1 MATVTSRRAKPTPKI
16 LVERRELAEQRLAL
30 ERKLLPH
37 YAAIDRLD
45 AQLKKIATETG
56 ESFTEA
62 FPKLG
67 DVKVGGAIA
76 AESKGEQPVLQ
87 TELWLELSELE
98 RKRLIKSG
106 LVKLEQ
112 QWGRAS
118 SGRVTVKVFEKEKR
132 A

>member
-1 MATVTSRRAKPTPKI
+1 MPTVTSRRAKPIPKI
-16 LVERRELAEQRLAL
+16 LVERRELAEQRLTL

-67 DVKVGGAIA
+67 DVKVGGAVA

-118 SGRVTVKVFEKEKR
+118 NGRVTVKVFEKEKR